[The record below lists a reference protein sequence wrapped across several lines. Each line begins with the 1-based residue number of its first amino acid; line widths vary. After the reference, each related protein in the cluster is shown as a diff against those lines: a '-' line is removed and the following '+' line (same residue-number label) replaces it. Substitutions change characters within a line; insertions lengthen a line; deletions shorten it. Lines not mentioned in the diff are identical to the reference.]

1 MMGVLTLLLVGIA
14 VSRFTPKLNRVE
26 VIGNA
31 HYSAA
36 EVMHLA
42 NTEPGDPFF
51 WIIKNRVAGLVQDP
65 WIESARAY
73 RHWPD
78 TVAITV
84 VERSP
89 AVKDGEAVY
98 ALDGT
103 SLPNPT
109 KAEQDGLITLSGWGE
124 ERSNEAFELIRQLA
138 DFEPEML
145 SYSPAGFTI
154 QLATTEVFTPS
165 LDALKA
171 NWASF
176 LSQQGTR
183 VAVYPWG
190 VSAAHD

>member
-1 MMGVLTLLLVGIA
+1 MVSSLVLLLGLVA
-14 VSRFTPKLNRVE
+14 ASRFYPTLSRVE
-26 VIGNA
+26 VLGNR
-31 HYSAA
+31 HYSPA

-42 NTEPGDPFF
+42 NVAPGDPFF
-51 WIIKNRVAGLVQDP
+51 WIIKSRVKNLVQDP
-65 WIESARAY
+65 WIKSARIY

-89 AVKDGEAVY
+89 AVMKDADAY

-103 SLPNPT
+103 LLPGAT
-109 KAEQDGLITLSGWGE
+109 KAEQEGLISLSGWGE
-124 ERSNEAFELIRQLA
+124 ERSREAFELLRQLA
-138 DFEPEML
+138 DFEPKML

-165 LDALKA
+165 VDALRA

-190 VSAAHD
+190 VSAAYD